1 LAECSNVCG
10 LKDPRGVVKSMND
23 DDKEDY
29 LCGVLID
36 SGASSLDL
44 HHRYSDDLFACRSKR
59 VYGNDE

>member
-1 LAECSNVCG
+1 
-10 LKDPRGVVKSMND
+10 MNE

-44 HHRYSDDLFACRSKR
+44 HRRYSDYLFARRSKR
-59 VYGNDE
+59 VYGGDE